1 MKKTWIAL
9 SSAVCLLVSSLGT
22 VAQASEPVDQSNPYQ
37 LIEQVADNTFTRLRK
52 DRTLFR
58 ADPDLLRDVV
68 KDELLP
74 YIHTR
79 YAASLVLGAQYYR
92 KATPAQRDAF
102 TEAFTEY
109 MIASYAQILL
119 EYDDQDVEVQKDQ
132 PIAPDDKIVKVRVDI
147 TDPSRPPIRLDFSL
161 RKNTRTENWQ
171 AYDVTAEGVSMIQSK
186 QSEWKAP
193 LRRDGID
200 SVIEQLKTLAERPIR
215 REDKQKQDAS

>member
-161 RKNTRTENWQ
+161 RKNTRTGNWQ